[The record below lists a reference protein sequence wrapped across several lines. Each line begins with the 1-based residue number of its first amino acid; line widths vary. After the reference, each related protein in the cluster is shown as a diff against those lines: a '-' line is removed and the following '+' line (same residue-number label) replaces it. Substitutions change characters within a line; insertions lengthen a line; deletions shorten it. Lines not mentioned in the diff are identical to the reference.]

1 MVSGNFTESRG
12 NPGVESCAG
21 RLAVAFFAVIGIALA
36 SGSLFPLSTWFRD
49 LAAFTALACFSLT
62 VCCRR
67 DTGRVPGFI
76 LAPGLCL
83 AVYLCLLVQAPA
95 PRLALLAWVFTSE
108 FWVER
113 SLGGKRRGRGAE
125 VLLLGVVCLAYAGW
139 LAAYARS
146 PRLWFLKRS
155 LLAFPTF
162 GSATLSD
169 VLVYESVAIIAVATL
184 VVLAGGRVRPS
195 RRCAMRLTA
204 GCAILTLL
212 VVLVPAGSR
221 LLDARAAGAAIPSRP
236 LNIALYSEG
245 LLDWQVPSPER
256 LGIIRSGMFGLF
268 RKSLERY
275 ALSRRGAVLEVDS
288 LAQETLAETR
298 LLVFINPTR
307 CLAPAEQDILAGF
320 VASGGGLLVLGDHT
334 DIGGSR
340 APLNGALAFTSI
352 EFNFDSAISLREG
365 WTGCLEIRRHRVTAG
380 VEDEVDTQM
389 GTGASLEITRPAFP
403 VITGRYAFGDLGN
416 YENDG
421 RGAHMGNCRHDK
433 GEALGDIVLV
443 AGEEVGSGRVLVFG
457 DTSPFQ
463 NGARFL
469 SQHLVANSLRWVS
482 GEDDYRAGAAAPDIR
497 PFDDIAVID
506 FGLNPEASR
515 DLFTDTSLG
524 GLANCL
530 CRAGFTPVP
539 SYGDDVEGAALAFLI
554 APTRRV
560 TAARMR
566 CLMEYMRSG
575 GSLVVAKGY
584 AAPEPCAGL
593 FAEVGFKLEYIPLG
607 GGGTSPR
614 LRHRDAWGLIYDGP
628 PDTVVHAVAF
638 GHPTVVTRPV
648 GSGTFTLIADGGLL
662 LDASLEGET
671 EAIPENVRF
680 LAALIDDL
688 RKERRDLGPTDR
700 VLAGYHS
707 H

>member
-1 MVSGNFTESRG
+1 
-12 NPGVESCAG
+12 
-21 RLAVAFFAVIGIALA
+21 VAFFAVIGIALA

-67 DTGRVPGFI
+67 DPGRVPGFI

-162 GSATLSD
+162 GPATLSD

-221 LLDARAAGAAIPSRP
+221 LLDARPAGPAIPSRP

-288 LAQETLAETR
+288 LAQETLAQTR

-457 DTSPFQ
+457 
-463 NGARFL
+463 
-469 SQHLVANSLRWVS
+469 
-482 GEDDYRAGAAAPDIR
+482 
-497 PFDDIAVID
+497 
-506 FGLNPEASR
+506 R

-566 CLMEYMRSG
+566 RLMEYMRSG

-607 GGGTSPR
+607 GGGASPR
-614 LRHRDAWGLIYDGP
+614 LRHQDAWGLIYDGP

-662 LDASLEGET
+662 LDANLEGET